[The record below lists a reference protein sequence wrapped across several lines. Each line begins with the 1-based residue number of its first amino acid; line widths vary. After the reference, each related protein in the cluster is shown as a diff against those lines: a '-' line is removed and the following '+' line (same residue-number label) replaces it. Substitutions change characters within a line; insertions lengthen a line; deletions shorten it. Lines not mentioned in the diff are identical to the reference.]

1 MTQPLRTFLARSPGV
16 GAGTGFLAVFLFF
29 AFITPETFLSH
40 RSFSSILNS
49 QAVPGIAAVGI
60 TLLMISGEFDL
71 SVGSILGVSS
81 LTFLYATVNG
91 IHILIAMCLGLFTG
105 CLLGLINGLLL
116 IWTGIPSFIVTLG
129 TMLVFRAISLT
140 SISGGRIVR
149 YADYSRDSPAI
160 HVPYWMLVLSCLG
173 LCVLIAWMSYG
184 AVQTRLSSIKRGLGL
199 ERFRSGLVVLI
210 LCLPIVLALYLLS
223 VTLTHS
229 AGFRVPFFNFLNGRF
244 ASGTFLQNYRSAIFW
259 WLTLTFLF
267 AIILTR
273 TRYGNAVFAI
283 GGNAEA
289 ARLQGIHINRIRVS
303 NFVISGGL
311 AALAGIFQVARLKSV
326 DPLRG
331 EGLEL
336 EVIAAVV
343 IGGTLLTG
351 GYGSMA
357 GSAIGTALT
366 GMLRTGLVLIHV
378 PSNAFRGAIGAMM
391 IVAVIINTLVRKER

>member
-1 MTQPLRTFLARSPGV
+1 MTQPFRAFLARSPEA

-29 AFITPETFLSH
+29 AFATPETFLSN

-49 QAVPGIAAVGI
+49 QAVPGIVAIGI

-71 SVGSILGVSS
+71 SVGSILGVSA

-140 SISGGRIVR
+140 AISGGRIVR
-149 YADYSRDSPAI
+149 YADYSRDSPVI
-160 HVPYWMLVLSCLG
+160 HIPYWMLVLSCLG

-184 AVQTRLSSIKRGLGL
+184 AVQSRLSSVKGLD
-199 ERFRSGLVVLI
+199 RFRSGLVVLI
-210 LCLPIVLALYLLS
+210 LLIPIVLALYLLS
-223 VTLTHS
+223 LTLTHG
-229 AGFRVPFFNFLNGRF
+229 ADFRISFFNFLNGR
-244 ASGTFLQNYRSAIFW
+244 SGSDTFLQNYRSSIFW
-259 WLTLTFLF
+259 WLTLTVLF

-273 TRYGNAVFAI
+273 TRYGNAVFAT

-311 AALAGIFQVARLKSV
+311 AALAGTIQVARLKSV
-326 DPLRG
+326 GPLRG
-331 EGLEL
+331 QGLEL
-336 EVIAAVV
+336 EVIASVV